1 MDFGFKARPHLGPQV
16 VQIFQS
22 FLKNYDIF
30 IYYTSLRYS
39 NFRGDLDK
47 IIAIHSAVLDYIFI

>member
-1 MDFGFKARPHLGPQV
+1 
-16 VQIFQS
+16 
-22 FLKNYDIF
+22 LKNYDIF

-39 NFRGDLDK
+39 NFRGDKVKSDK